1 MILGRTGGGN
11 GGMEQLGQRGDEDE
25 ERSKGSTTQL
35 VVPRRGG
42 EEGGR
47 DSSGEQ
53 EGQKKKKRGEEGHRV
68 GQSTDLLPCAMYWT
82 VHTCLLLHT
91 SVYIP
96 DMAFYGWV
104 SCRVLTH
111 RQRQH
116 EVRNFS
122 SVVARAAER

>member
-1 MILGRTGGGN
+1 
-11 GGMEQLGQRGDEDE
+11 MEQLGQRGDEDE

-53 EGQKKKKRGEEGHRV
+53 EGQKKKRGEKGHRV